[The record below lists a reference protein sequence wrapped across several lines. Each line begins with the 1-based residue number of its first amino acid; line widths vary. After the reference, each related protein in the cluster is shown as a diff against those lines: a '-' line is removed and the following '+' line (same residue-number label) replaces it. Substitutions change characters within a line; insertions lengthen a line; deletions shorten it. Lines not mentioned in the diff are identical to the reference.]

1 VESTTPIPIQNPW
14 LQLLGFTE
22 PPEDSERLIRALE
35 AHTAAEERDIADCE
49 QVAQHTEDPIVELL
63 TGLVAENERRNQ
75 SLIRRMI
82 RRLHEEFDSNSS
94 TSPPA
99 SQPVPSREATADSEA
114 TVVGVRGLIRDE
126 HEGARYLRHLA
137 RQEPNLY
144 GGLYA
149 VLLEGI
155 ARDGEKHAFMLRY
168 LLRRLEGRKRA
179 E

>member
-1 VESTTPIPIQNPW
+1 MDSTAPIPIQSPW
-14 LQLLGFTE
+14 LQPLGFTE

-35 AHTAAEERDIADCE
+35 AHTAAEERDIADCA
-49 QVAQHTEDPIVELL
+49 QVAHRTGDPIVELL

-82 RRLHEEFDSNSS
+82 RRLQEEFDSSSS
-94 TSPPA
+94 TSSPA
-99 SQPVPSREATADSEA
+99 PQPVPSREPTADSEA

-137 RQEPNLY
+137 RQESNLY

-168 LLRRLEGRKRA
+168 LLRRLEGR
-179 E
+179 

>member
-1 VESTTPIPIQNPW
+1 MESTTPIPIQNPW

-49 QVAQHTEDPIVELL
+49 QVAQRTADPVVELL

-82 RRLHEEFDSNSS
+82 RRLQEEFDSSSS
-94 TSPPA
+94 TSPA
-99 SQPVPSREATADSEA
+99 SQLLPSPEATANSEA
-114 TVVGVRGLIRDE
+114 TVVGIRGLIRDE
-126 HEGARYLRHLA
+126 HEGARYLRHIA
-137 RQEPNLY
+137 RQESNLY